1 MVITM
6 SRFKREE
13 LEKAVAEKIKQGWE
27 CVGNGIVAL
36 GGETKVWG
44 HEDGRFG
51 KYMGRTSTNKFI
63 VKMRK
68 IENAQKETA

>member
-1 MVITM
+1 MIITM

-13 LEKAVAEKIKQGWE
+13 LELAVAEKIKQGWE

-36 GGETKVWG
+36 GGEKKIWG
-44 HEDGRFG
+44 HEDGRFN
-51 KYMGRTSTNKFI
+51 KYLGRTSTTKFI

-68 IENAQKETA
+68 DENDKKESA